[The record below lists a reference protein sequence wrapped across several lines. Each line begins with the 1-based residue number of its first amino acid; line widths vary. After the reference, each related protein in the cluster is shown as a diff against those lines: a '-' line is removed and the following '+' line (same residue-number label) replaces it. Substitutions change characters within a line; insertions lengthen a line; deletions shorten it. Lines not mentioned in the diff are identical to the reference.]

1 MIEPL
6 VNGESLTLSEA
17 RVKYREVEK
26 AFAEVRGNYSLLD
39 RLLRREMREE
49 DVQTLKGCVGVL
61 APLSFIPAI
70 QTEVDRTAHYHNTLH
85 SRIEF
90 LNSQISSYSARFKN
104 AGEVS
109 LARSVGAAI

>member
-6 VNGESLTLSEA
+6 VNGESLTLSQA
-17 RVKYREVEK
+17 RAKYREVQE
-26 AFAEVRGNYSLLD
+26 AFDGVRGNYPMFSFFKRD
-39 RLLRREMREE
+39 MCDE
-49 DVQTLKGCVGVL
+49 DVTLLVRCVDILSPL
-61 APLSFIPAI
+61 AGLPTV
-70 QTEVDRTAHYHNTLH
+70 QTEVARTAHYHNTLH

-104 AGEVS
+104 AGEIA